1 MGAQYEIRHDCERL
15 HCAIDCDHTKGVWY
29 FTYWQQTG
37 KKFDTATKLIQYY
50 QSYPIEHEERDSR
63 LGKPVTPLETLR
75 ILEEEIKGAEIT
87 AKKNDLLHQL
97 LSPMSNDQ
105 QQIEEGDKVLVGLEG
120 AKPAPELLDKLKLM
134 ATQGRQYTA
143 IANHCRRIK
152 GVCELS
158 REIGANQRRSKLSC
172 NISHSWFWKVTR
184 RQVEKIFN
192 DETVKQGSFCIRP
205 RRDKQ
210 GVLDQDAP
218 YALSY
223 VNEENR
229 TDHMHVYWSDINGY
243 TLCHLDSGDAEE
255 PFPRLGYFVEQHL
268 RPGSVRYDVDDD
280 VSIKKQIRLCKCGKH
295 PLLVKR
301 ELDIKYL
308 YSLFEKT
315 L

>member
-1 MGAQYEIRHDCERL
+1 M
-15 HCAIDCDHTKGVWY
+15 
-29 FTYWQQTG
+29 
-37 KKFDTATKLIQYY
+37 
-50 QSYPIEHEERDSR
+50 
-63 LGKPVTPLETLR
+63 
-75 ILEEEIKGAEIT
+75 
-87 AKKNDLLHQL
+87 
-97 LSPMSNDQ
+97 
-105 QQIEEGDKVLVGLEG
+105 
-120 AKPAPELLDKLKLM
+120 
-134 ATQGRQYTA
+134 
-143 IANHCRRIK
+143 
-152 GVCELS
+152 
-158 REIGANQRRSKLSC
+158 
-172 NISHSWFWKVTR
+172 TR

-192 DETVKQGSFCIRP
+192 DETVKHGSFCIRP